1 MRWVYIGT
9 GLFATSVLEKL
20 YLSGLRPGLVVVPPD
35 KRRGR
40 GLKRRPVPVKEFAI
54 EANIDYVECENLEE
68 ENCKKRL
75 IDFNPDFLVVC
86 DYGKILKREI
96 LAIPRIAP
104 LNIHPSLLPKYRGAA
119 PIERSI
125 LNGEKET
132 GISIIIMN
140 ERIDAGELLL
150 QEKVA
155 IGEDETKGDL
165 IVKLSVLVPELLKQA
180 MEGLIKA
187 EIRPHPQT
195 GASSYAKKIKKEELF
210 IDWNEDAVK
219 VKNKINA
226 FSPIPGARS
235 ELNNEIIKILRA
247 RLSNKALSLSPG
259 EIYVEHHTRLF
270 VGTGKGVVEILEI
283 QPPGKK
289 IMLAK
294 EFIQGRKLDG
304 LSFS

>member
-1 MRWVYIGT
+1 MKWVYIGT

-20 YLSGLRPGLVVVPPD
+20 YLSGLRPGLIVVPPD

-68 ENCKKRL
+68 ENCKRRL
-75 IDFNPDFLVVC
+75 IGYNPDFLVVC
-86 DYGKILKREI
+86 DYGKILSGEI
-96 LAIPRIAP
+96 LTIPKIAP

-119 PIERSI
+119 PIERTI
-125 LNGEKET
+125 LNGERET
-132 GISIIIMN
+132 GISIIVMN
-140 ERIDAGELLL
+140 EKIDAGEVVL
-150 QEKVA
+150 QKKVS

-165 IVKLSVLVPELLKQA
+165 IEKLSSLVPELLKQA
-180 MEGLIKA
+180 MEGLITGK
-187 EIRPHPQT
+187 IIPHPQT

-210 IDWNEDAVK
+210 IDWREDAVK

-235 ELNNEIIKILRA
+235 KLGNEIVKILRA
-247 RLSNKALSLSPG
+247 RVLNQALSLSPG
-259 EIYVEHHTRLF
+259 EIYIEHHTRLF

-289 IMLAK
+289 IMLTR